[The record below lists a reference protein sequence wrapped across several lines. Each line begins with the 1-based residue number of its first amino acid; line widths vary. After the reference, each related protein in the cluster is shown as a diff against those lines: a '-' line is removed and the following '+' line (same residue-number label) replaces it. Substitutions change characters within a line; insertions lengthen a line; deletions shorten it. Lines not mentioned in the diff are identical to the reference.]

1 MLVST
6 NYAENH
12 AGTIKNLLARSP
24 RKKKQ
29 GPELTIRT
37 KETSLLTYLLD
48 LWGKKAC
55 AGKESI
61 LTSSGTFISRPKNL
75 AMETNKSC

>member
-48 LWGKKAC
+48 L
-55 AGKESI
+55 
-61 LTSSGTFISRPKNL
+61 
-75 AMETNKSC
+75 